1 MTLKELYTNL
11 SKIIDDSYETNPD
24 ILDKPIVLNIAP
36 DSDNSDELIRCGR
49 FYGIGSV
56 KEEGDYI
63 FISNYLF
70 GNY

>member
-36 DSDNSDELIRCGR
+36 SSDKSDELFRCG
-49 FYGIGSV
+49 FYGIGSI

-70 GNY
+70 GN

>member
-36 DSDNSDELIRCGR
+36 CNDKSDDLLRCG
-49 FYGIGSV
+49 FYGIGSIN
-56 KEEGDYI
+56 EEGGLYI
-63 FISNYLF
+63 YI
-70 GNY
+70 